1 VLILSLDHCLLIK
14 TKKKIVKNCYFLG
27 GWLNRQDG
35 KVKQKLKR
43 AKRKRKEE
51 QKGIYRK
58 KGTSQAREKNKT

>member
-14 TKKKIVKNCYFLG
+14 TKKKIVKNCYFFG
-27 GWLNRQDG
+27 GWLNRQVG

-51 QKGIYRK
+51 QKGRYTERK
-58 KGTSQAREKNKT
+58 EQVKRGKKT